1 MKIEF
6 KKPYRKIHGGVYA
19 PGQIADTALEEI
31 GLIHAQQA
39 VANGAAVEVKAIE
52 PGSYKTTEVKTGLF
66 KGRK

>member
-6 KKPYRKIHGGVYA
+6 QRTYRKIHGGIYA
-19 PGQIADTALEEI
+19 PGETADTELAEI

-39 VANGAAVEVKAIE
+39 IANEAAVEVKAIA
-52 PGSYKTTEVKTGLF
+52 PGSYKTTEVKAGLF